1 MNRFILL
8 LIIFCSHVYL
18 TATDL
23 IPRKVLFG
31 NPEKTQVRISPD
43 GKFLSYLA
51 PDSGALNVW
60 ICSIDD
66 ISHPQKITN
75 DVSRGIRQ
83 YFWAENSAYI
93 LYLQDYNGD
102 ENFKLYSYGLKT
114 KKNELLSP
122 ERNVKTTIFGLSPL
136 KPDLVLIGLNERNP
150 EFFDPY
156 LLNLNDN
163 TKTQIFE
170 NNRFSSLVFDNDLN
184 LRFGV
189 SMTENGDEEIY
200 EKNED
205 GFQIFATIPMED
217 ASNTGIVGFADN
229 NESIYFLDSR
239 SSNTTELVLWNLKT
253 NQIKKIANDPKSDL
267 SIFTQDPKTNQI
279 QAIEINFEKP
289 KIQVIDSKIE
299 QDIKILDSQQGGCF
313 SITSRTLDDKIWIVA
328 YYNDT
333 TPPTYYRYNKDQ
345 KKLSFL
351 FAGNPEL
358 AKCSLNPMSP
368 MIIKSRDGL
377 DLVCYLTLPK
387 NEKKSSP
394 PPLILYVH
402 GGPWVRDFWGLNPVH
417 QWLSNRGYA
426 VMSVNYR
433 GSSGFG
439 KNFLNAGNLQWSLKM
454 HDDLI
459 DCVNYAINQK
469 IADPQKIG
477 IMGGSYGG
485 YATLVGLTFTPD
497 IFALGIDIVG
507 PSNLVTLCQ
516 SFPPYWKPI
525 MYDMKRRV
533 GDWETAEGVKLLMA
547 KSPITHVDEITKPLF
562 IAQGAYDPRV
572 KQAESDQIFNK
583 MQEKKIPVLY
593 ALYPYEGHGFAKEA
607 NKLSFYA
614 MTEQFLKDI
623 MHGFAEPI
631 ENDFKGSD
639 FSLNGIQ
646 NPTAKEAVKIINEN
660 ITK

>member
-1 MNRFILL
+1 MRKYICLTL
-8 LIIFCSHVYL
+8 AIFNSWL
-18 TATDL
+18 GLNASEL

-43 GKFLSYLA
+43 GKYLSYLA

-60 ICSIDD
+60 ICSIND
-66 ISHPQKITN
+66 ISNPKKITS

-83 YFWAENSAYI
+83 YFWAENSQVV
-93 LYLQDYNGD
+93 LYLQDHNGD
-102 ENFKLYSYGLKT
+102 ENFKLYSYNLKNQKT
-114 KKNELLSP
+114 ELLSP
-122 ERNVKTTIFGLSPL
+122 ENGVKTTILGSSPE
-136 KPDLVLIGLNERNP
+136 KKDFIIIGLNERNP

-156 LLNLNDN
+156 LLNLVDN
-163 TKTQIFE
+163 SKTLVFE
-170 NNRFSSLVFDNDLN
+170 NNRFSSLVFDDNLA

-189 SMTENGDEEIY
+189 TMTENGDEEIFQ
-200 EKNED
+200 KNEKD
-205 GFQIFATIPMED
+205 FQLFATIPMED
-217 ASNTGIVGFADN
+217 TSNTGIVGFLSD

-239 SSNTTELVLWNLKT
+239 KSDTTELVLWNLSS
-253 NQIKKIANDPKSDL
+253 NQVKKIASDPKSDL
-267 SIFTQDPKTNQI
+267 SIFTQEPTTGKI
-279 QAIEINFEKP
+279 QAIETNYEKP
-289 KIQVIDSKIE
+289 QVKVLDAKIE
-299 QDIKILDSQQGGCF
+299 SDIKFLSSQNGGYF
-313 SITSRTLDDKIWIVA
+313 SITSRTLDDKNWVVA
-328 YYNDT
+328 YFNDV
-333 TPPTYYRYNKDQ
+333 TPPTYYLYNKEQ
-345 KKLSFL
+345 KKLQFL
-351 FAGNPEL
+351 FDGNPKL
-358 AKCSLNPMSP
+358 ANCSLNPMTP
-368 MIIKSRDGL
+368 VVVKSRDGL

-387 NEKKSSP
+387 PAGAVKNDTSP
-394 PPLILYVH
+394 LPPLIMYIH
-402 GGPWVRDFWGLNPVH
+402 GGPWARDFWGLNPVH

-459 DCVNYAINQK
+459 DCVNYVIDQK

-497 IFALGIDIVG
+497 TFALGIDIVG

-533 GDWETAEGVKLLMA
+533 GDWETTEGAELLMS
-547 KSPITHVDEITKPLF
+547 KSPITYVDKIKKPLF

-572 KQAESDQIFNK
+572 KKAESDQIFNK

-607 NKLSFYA
+607 K
-614 MTEQFLKDI
+614 
-623 MHGFAEPI
+623 
-631 ENDFKGSD
+631 
-639 FSLNGIQ
+639 
-646 NPTAKEAVKIINEN
+646 
-660 ITK
+660 